1 MPVEKPSLMF
11 SARRRLFHRTRL
23 QLLRRFRRGA
33 DAAGSFRCS
42 ARITPILFCNE
53 QQRVHGGLPFF
64 GIVFCLR
71 QLGDGV
77 CASRSVTGG
86 FRPGTCAKAG
96 TRRTGVV
103 VDHPSRRYAPSRCS
117 IIVKKILRWAM
128 LVGDSRRAA
137 DEI

>member
-71 QLGDGV
+71 QLGDVERGV
-77 CASRSVTGG
+77 AEGDQLAPAGQVDWIEKPLIPRS
-86 FRPGTCAKAG
+86 
-96 TRRTGVV
+96 
-103 VDHPSRRYAPSRCS
+103 
-117 IIVKKILRWAM
+117 
-128 LVGDSRRAA
+128 
-137 DEI
+137 E